1 MIFTPFG
8 QFRLETNRFRFKD
21 RIDSNLDFFS
31 IERNKFHKNTQPLGY
46 LHVCG
51 FLCEGEPGQESFLF
65 HLNRPN
71 ILKNYTHR
79 ISHRFLLLGGKNHEK
94 LILRNLFGT
103 NSYKLDK
110 FLCPHLY
117 LVNHRYLHFLSAY
130 SHSKNGRSFRTL
142 ETRDLTF

>member
-1 MIFTPFG
+1 MQTITHQWKLSRVFETKNFREQINLYNTVKSVTMIFTPFG

-79 ISHRFLLLGGKNHEK
+79 IAHRFLLLGGKNHEK

-103 NSYKLDK
+103 N
-110 FLCPHLY
+110 
-117 LVNHRYLHFLSAY
+117 
-130 SHSKNGRSFRTL
+130 T
-142 ETRDLTF
+142 E